1 MFYMFYSVL
10 LFISFISIHEHV
22 TNNFSFRKKER
33 YFKMSTT
40 KKNVTTNK
48 FYSNDVAI
56 NEIFELAKKL
66 DSNATLLV
74 QNDEKYITLYGDN
87 GPIARSRIWF
97 CSKKIDIYVGN
108 NVVNQSLNNVCE
120 LAMID
125 NVGKAKHSKNERVLS
140 YASFESVKSFFE
152 SVINDMSKQTE
163 KKESANKKAQSKKR
177 TTKKKESK
185 TA

>member
-1 MFYMFYSVL
+1 
-10 LFISFISIHEHV
+10 
-22 TNNFSFRKKER
+22 
-33 YFKMSTT
+33 MSTT

-74 QNDEKYITLYGDN
+74 KQSTDEKYITLFGEN
-87 GPIARSRIWF
+87 GVKARSQVWF

-108 NVVNQSLNNVCE
+108 NVVNQSLNNACE

-152 SVINDMSKQTE
+152 SVLSDMQKQSDMSKE
-163 KKESANKKAQSKKR
+163 SAKKESAKKETTKSKAQSKKR
-177 TTKKKESK
+177 TTTKKESK
-185 TA
+185 AS

>member
-1 MFYMFYSVL
+1 
-10 LFISFISIHEHV
+10 
-22 TNNFSFRKKER
+22 
-33 YFKMSTT
+33 MSTT
-40 KKNVTTNK
+40 KKNVTVNK
-48 FYSNDVAI
+48 FYNNDVAI

-74 QNDEKYITLYGDN
+74 KQSTDEKYITLFGDN
-87 GPIARSRIWF
+87 GVKARSQVWF

-120 LAMID
+120 LAVID

-152 SVINDMSKQTE
+152 SVLSDMSKE
-163 KKESANKKAQSKKR
+163 SAKKESAKSKAQSKKR
-177 TTKKKESK
+177 TTRKKESK
-185 TA
+185 AS

>member
-1 MFYMFYSVL
+1 
-10 LFISFISIHEHV
+10 
-22 TNNFSFRKKER
+22 
-33 YFKMSTT
+33 MSTT
-40 KKNVTTNK
+40 KKNATVNK

-66 DSNATLLV
+66 DSNATLLIK
-74 QNDEKYITLYGDN
+74 QSTDERYITLYGDN
-87 GPIARSRIWF
+87 GVKARAQVWI

-152 SVINDMSKQTE
+152 SVLSDMQKQSD
-163 KKESANKKAQSKKR
+163 KKETTKSKAQSKKR
-177 TTKKKESK
+177 TTRKKESK
-185 TA
+185 KVS

>member
-1 MFYMFYSVL
+1 MTVIESRKI
-10 LFISFISIHEHV
+10 ISHE
-22 TNNFSFRKKER
+22 TIIIYFKKER
-33 YFKMSTT
+33 YFTMSTT
-40 KKNVTTNK
+40 KKNVTANK

-74 QNDEKYITLYGDN
+74 KQSTDEKYITLFGEN
-87 GPIARSRIWF
+87 GVKSRSQVWF
-97 CSKKIDIYVGN
+97 CSKKIDVYVGN

-125 NVGKAKHSKNERVLS
+125 NAGKAKHSKNERVLS

-152 SVINDMSKQTE
+152 SVLSDIQKQSDKKETT

-177 TTKKKESK
+177 TTTKKESK
-185 TA
+185 AS